1 MIREPIRI
9 DISGNHDIGDI
20 KMTQSQQNPQ
30 SDPGQFEKNANSP
43 STGMV
48 GEFLHFLTHN
58 KKWWLF
64 PIIVILLLMGVLV
77 VLGGTAAGPFIYT
90 LF

>member
-1 MIREPIRI
+1 M
-9 DISGNHDIGDI
+9 
-20 KMTQSQQNPQ
+20 SQLQQAPH
-30 SDPGQFEKNANSP
+30 SDRSQFEKSAS
-43 STGMV
+43 SHSSGMI
-48 GEFLHFLTHN
+48 GEFTHFLMHN

-64 PIIVILLLMGVLV
+64 PIIIILLLMGILV